1 MNTSQN
7 LMWAAVLH
15 EHGPPENLVVE
26 QIPLP
31 EPGEGE
37 VRVRIAAAA
46 ANFPDVLI
54 MDNRYQVRVPVPFS
68 PGSEFA
74 GTISA
79 VGPGVDRWSVG
90 DDVFGAVMVGA
101 FAGEVVVSAA
111 GLKAVPAG
119 VEPITT
125 AGFWVAY
132 ATAYHSL
139 RSVAKVQPGERV
151 LVLGAAGGVG
161 MAAVDVARV
170 LGATV
175 VAAASTEAKRA
186 VCLERGAE
194 IAVDYTADDFR
205 EQLRAAAPK
214 GFDVVIDPV
223 GGQYSEPAVRS
234 MGFGGR
240 FVTIGYAAGEIPRI
254 PLNLVLLKG
263 ITIMGF
269 EMRSFGERGRDQARR
284 DETELME
291 LLATGRLDP
300 YVSARFSLADAGA
313 ALRLVADRGAVG
325 KVLVVPEHG

>member
-1 MNTSQN
+1 
-7 LMWAAVLH
+7 MWAAVLH

-26 QIPLP
+26 QVPRP

-74 GTISA
+74 GTVSA
-79 VGPGVDRWSVG
+79 IGPAVERWSVG
-90 DDVFGAVMVGA
+90 DNVFGAVMVGA
-101 FAGEVVVSAA
+101 FAEEVVVAAA

-139 RSVAKVQPGERV
+139 RSVADVQPGERV

-161 MAAVDVARV
+161 LAAVDVAQR

-186 VCLERGAE
+186 VCVGRGAE
-194 IAVDYTADDFR
+194 IAIDYTADDLR
-205 EQLRAAAPK
+205 DQLRAAAPK

-223 GGQYSEPAVRS
+223 GGPYSEPAVRS

-240 FVTIGYAAGEIPRI
+240 FVTIGYAAGDIPRI

-263 ITIMGF
+263 ITIQGF
-269 EMRSFGERGRDQARR
+269 EMRSFGERWPDRLAR
-284 DETELME
+284 DERELME
-291 LLATGRLDP
+291 LLASGRLDP
-300 YVSARFSLADAGA
+300 YVSARYPLAEAGA

-325 KVLVVPEHG
+325 KILVVPDAE